1 MFGKNLIKELE
12 LEKTF
17 SIEEFTEELK
27 KIEND
32 ENKEIYD
39 ALIERSKSILDK
51 KENGKSVMG
60 FMKAKDLTQKMY
72 KLEKSYIITRAI
84 ELANSIA
91 KQLNMSEIGKTII
104 VIKLIFKN
112 DTENLINFLLSHNIE
127 LINIEQINN
136 VINNVKANPYQV
148 SKQIEITRKNIIYI
162 CNRMHMYNGCFKP
175 AMVIN
180 ALNYLVASDK
190 ELYKKLEKGIQKKI

>member
-136 VINNVKANPYQV
+136 VINNVKVNPYQV